1 MASFSHK
8 GNSCGTLFRQGT
20 YCRSV
25 AFTWLKFRK
34 FHKWKG
40 IHKSLVRTSLLDM
53 VIPILSKHRSSVVC
67 CSTSNSPLLNRL
79 GCSLSFEM
87 AAMCKGK
94 KALQQSCEHMSH
106 LIVAIQALGA
116 RSITVRSM
124 IHKTKPPPK
133 KNFKVVIY
141 KTWSTC
147 KFQLLQYS
155 SIYPTMK
162 LPWDTLQVFRFWV
175 DCSWAAGGVYK
186 QTYSALLNYR
196 NTVDC
201 MLHSHHSILNVSH
214 THSEF
219 LTTECIFLQDSHSQS
234 RKAPYIRPVH
244 AYPITACCTN
254 NWLLP
259 CNTDIL
265 KLPLSG
271 HLGTGHCP

>member
-25 AFTWLKFRK
+25 AFTWLKFCK

-106 LIVAIQALGA
+106 LIVAIQALSA

-124 IHKTKPPPK
+124 IHKTKPPPQK
-133 KNFKVVIY
+133 KTLK
-141 KTWSTC
+141 
-147 KFQLLQYS
+147 S
-155 SIYPTMK
+155 SFTK
-162 LPWDTLQVFRFWV
+162 L
-175 DCSWAAGGVYK
+175 
-186 QTYSALLNYR
+186 
-196 NTVDC
+196 
-201 MLHSHHSILNVSH
+201 
-214 THSEF
+214 E
-219 LTTECIFLQDSHSQS
+219 
-234 RKAPYIRPVH
+234 VH
-244 AYPITACCTN
+244 ASFNYYSIPPSTPLWNSHETPCKYSVFEWIAVELQEEFTN
-254 NWLLP
+254 RHIQLYWIIE
-259 CNTDIL
+259 IL
-265 KLPLSG
+265 
-271 HLGTGHCP
+271 